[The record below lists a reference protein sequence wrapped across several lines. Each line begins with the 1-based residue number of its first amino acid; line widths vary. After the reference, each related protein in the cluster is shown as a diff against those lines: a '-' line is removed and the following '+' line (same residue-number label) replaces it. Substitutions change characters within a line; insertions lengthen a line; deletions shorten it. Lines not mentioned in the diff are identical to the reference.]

1 MNYMKIHSPT
11 GPGLVSMSPLISSSR
26 STTTLT
32 TLLPRPEGI
41 KEPELR
47 EKRQTLEWGVVDDE
61 HLTFDH
67 ASWFWRTMAG
77 STLLRDGSSRGL
89 WLKLMQG
96 GGTWLMWQVVT
107 SCTCSVAS
115 SNMGNMRMHTTTST
129 AQLAVT

>member
-1 MNYMKIHSPT
+1 MNYTKIHSPT

-32 TLLPRPEGI
+32 TLLPRPEEI

-47 EKRQTLEWGVVDDE
+47 EKRQTLEWGVVYDE

-77 STLLRDGSSRGL
+77 STLLRDGSSKGV
-89 WLKLMQG
+89 WLKF
-96 GGTWLMWQVVT
+96 
-107 SCTCSVAS
+107 
-115 SNMGNMRMHTTTST
+115 MR
-129 AQLAVT
+129 VG